1 MLRPPGLPHLPMNAH
16 LATAHAPGHAGTGAW
31 ACEAA
36 AAWSAGAP
44 EVADPEQASCE
55 LASVYSPNQLRVLG
69 SPSAFRMRWRR
80 DAMGPMLLSALSFDV
95 EVELQ
100 QQASQSFYLVSTQ
113 LRGQR
118 ADRRRPRARRRRRGV
133 GGDRFGHLPG
143 AQAVQRRQPA
153 AACAALA
160 RRGGCGMH
168 PVAGAALDTSAR
180 VPADDGRRQCRAA
193 ALARTDRAAVRPR
206 RRTATA
212 GWRRACTGSSPS
224 WPSSRC

>member
-113 LRGQR
+113 LRGR
-118 ADRRRPRARRRRRGV
+118 AQIDAGRVQGGGGAGLVMSTRPRATSSSGSAPTASGCTCAWSATRWRRLCV
-133 GGDRFGHLPG
+133 PS
-143 AQAVQRRQPA
+143 
-153 AACAALA
+153 C
-160 RRGGCGMH
+160 
-168 PVAGAALDTSAR
+168 SAR
-180 VPADDGRRQCRAA
+180 P
-193 ALARTDRAAVRPR
+193 
-206 RRTATA
+206 
-212 GWRRACTGSSPS
+212 
-224 WPSSRC
+224 